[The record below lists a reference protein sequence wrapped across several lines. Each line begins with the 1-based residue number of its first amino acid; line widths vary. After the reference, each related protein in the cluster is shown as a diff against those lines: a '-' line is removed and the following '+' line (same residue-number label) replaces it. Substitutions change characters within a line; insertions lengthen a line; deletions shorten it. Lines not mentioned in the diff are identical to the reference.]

1 MANVLSVII
10 SVLFAGIL
18 VYMLGIYFKNRKYII
33 IKGKNMTRYRMLML
47 SALMFSLVTLVA
59 AETMYD
65 TVRSILMTLALSAVI
80 LVRDGI
86 GEEGIVYNYRRLP
99 FYGISRYDY
108 YESRSAFVVVF
119 QLVGEDKNKQTSTI
133 NIEMLFELRDGERVR
148 KLLVEKLPKKHMRMK
163 TTS

>member
-1 MANVLSVII
+1 MTQALSIII

-18 VYMLGIYFKNRKYII
+18 VYMLSLYFRNRKYII

-59 AETMYD
+59 AETVYD
-65 TVRSILMTLALSAVI
+65 MVRSILMTLALCTVM

-99 FYGISRYDY
+99 FYGVSRYDY

-119 QLVGEDKNKQTSTI
+119 QFVGEDNNNQTSTM
-133 NIEMLFELRDGERVR
+133 NIEMLFELRDGDRVK
-148 KLLVEKLPKKHMRMK
+148 KLLIEKLPKKHMRMK
-163 TTS
+163 TSK